1 MSTKHLDD
9 PMQVLPEISRIAATV
24 RLSIVEQ
31 LPKWREAR
39 NRWLA
44 FFENAGRYYTGSGGE
59 RHDLEQGR
67 FPIGRFYVGRP
78 CRLLIN
84 CETGKL
90 EVHPYQLA
98 SDAEVI
104 SAYIFE
110 PEWFDIELVLSWLD
124 SLQTQVGYGKR
135 EDAK

>member
-1 MSTKHLDD
+1 M
-9 PMQVLPEISRIAATV
+9 
-24 RLSIVEQ
+24 
-31 LPKWREAR
+31 
-39 NRWLA
+39 
-44 FFENAGRYYTGSGGE
+44 GSGGE

-78 CRLLIN
+78 SRLLIN

>member
-1 MSTKHLDD
+1 MSTKHLED
-9 PMQVLPEISRIAATV
+9 PMQILPEISKIAITV

-44 FFENAGRYYTGSGGE
+44 FFENAGRYYMGSGGE

-78 CRLLIN
+78 SRLLIN
-84 CETGKL
+84 YETGTL
-90 EVHPYQLA
+90 ETHPYQLA
-98 SDAEVI
+98 TDAEVI

-110 PEWFDIELVLSWLD
+110 PEWFDIELVLSWLH
-124 SLQTQVGYGKR
+124 SLQAKVEYGKGV
-135 EDAK
+135 K

>member
-24 RLSIVEQ
+24 RLAIVEQ
-31 LPKWREAR
+31 LPKWQEAR
-39 NRWLA
+39 DRWLA
-44 FFENAGRYYTGSGGE
+44 FFESAGRYYTGSGGE

-78 CRLLIN
+78 SRLLIN
-84 CETGKL
+84 CETGTL
-90 EVHPYQLA
+90 ETHPYQLA

-104 SAYIFE
+104 SAYLFE
-110 PEWFDIELVLSWLD
+110 PEWFDIELVLSWLN
-124 SLQTQVGYGKR
+124 SLQAKVGYGKR

>member
-1 MSTKHLDD
+1 MSTKHLED
-9 PMQVLPEISRIAATV
+9 PMQILPEISRIAITV

-44 FFENAGRYYTGSGGE
+44 FFENAGRYYMGSGGE

-78 CRLLIN
+78 SRLLIN
-84 CETGKL
+84 CETGSL
-90 EVHPYQLA
+90 ETHPYQLA
-98 SDAEVI
+98 SDAEII
-104 SAYIFE
+104 SAYLFE

-124 SLQTQVGYGKR
+124 SLQTQASYGKGV
-135 EDAK
+135 K

>member
-31 LPKWREAR
+31 LPKWQEAR
-39 NRWLA
+39 DRWLA
-44 FFENAGRYYTGSGGE
+44 FFESGPGGE
-59 RHDLEQGR
+59 RHDLERGR
-67 FPIGRFYVGRP
+67 FPIGRYYVTRP
-78 CRLLIN
+78 DRLYVE

-90 EVHPYQLA
+90 EVHPYRLA

-104 SAYIFE
+104 SAYTFE

-124 SLQTQVGYGKR
+124 SLQAKVEYGKGV
-135 EDAK
+135 K

>member
-1 MSTKHLDD
+1 MSTKHFDD
-9 PMQVLPEISRIAATV
+9 PMQVLPDISRIAATV

-31 LPKWREAR
+31 LPKWQEAR
-39 NRWLA
+39 DRWLA
-44 FFENAGRYYTGSGGE
+44 FFESGPGGE

-78 CRLLIN
+78 SRLLIN
-84 CETGKL
+84 CGTGTL

-104 SAYIFE
+104 SAYLFE

-124 SLQTQVGYGKR
+124 SLQAQVGYGKR

>member
-9 PMQVLPEISRIAATV
+9 PMQVLPDISRIAATV

-31 LPKWREAR
+31 LLKWQEAR
-39 NRWLA
+39 DRWLT
-44 FFENAGRYYTGSGGE
+44 FFENAGRYHAGSGGE

-78 CRLLIN
+78 SRLLIN
-84 CETGKL
+84 CGTGTL

-98 SDAEVI
+98 SDAEII
-104 SAYIFE
+104 SAYLFE

-124 SLQTQVGYGKR
+124 SLQAQVGYGKR